1 MYIFYNIITLRTI
14 FVETWQMIIVVYVRT
29 YELKESYIFN
39 PSRWQLTITSDQTV
53 YNNSSVWYHWI
64 ETIKK

>member
-39 PSRWQLTITSDQTV
+39 PLRWQLTITSDQTV
-53 YNNSSVWYHWI
+53 YNNSSV
-64 ETIKK
+64 